1 MFKIHQRR
9 YLGNKAKVLDLIED
23 VIRKNIGE
31 FHSFCDIFAG
41 TGSVG
46 AYFNDENKKIILNDF
61 LYHNYVTINA
71 FLSSENFDE
80 KKIKDLIN
88 ELNQLESKEENY
100 FSINFGGRY
109 FCKKNAIKIGAI
121 REKIKEWF
129 VSGAINRKEKNIL
142 LTSLIYSI
150 DKIANTVGHY
160 DAYIKKEIKEKDL
173 ILKVLEIDN
182 EKNKKNEI
190 YNMDANVLIREIE
203 CDVLYIDPP
212 YNSRQYSNMY
222 HVLENLALWQKPEVK
237 GVAKK
242 FDTSHL
248 KSGYNQ
254 KNAINFFEDLI
265 LNAKAQ
271 YILLS
276 YNNMGNKGHS
286 RSNARIS
293 DEDILKVLRQRGKV
307 EIFEKE
313 YKEFTTGKSK
323 RGENK
328 ERVFFVEIVK

>member
-1 MFKIHQRR
+1 VFKIHQRR
-9 YLGNKAKVLDLIED
+9 YLGNKAKVLDLIGE
-23 VIRKNIGE
+23 VIKKNIGH
-31 FHSFCDIFAG
+31 FNSFCDIFAG

-46 AYFNDENKKIILNDF
+46 AYFNNEDKKIILNDF
-61 LYHNYVTINA
+61 LYHNYVTLNA
-71 FLSSENFDE
+71 FLSSENFDGN
-80 KKIKDLIN
+80 KIKNLI
-88 ELNQLESKEENY
+88 EKLNQLESKEENY
-100 FSINFGGRY
+100 FSINFGDRY
-109 FCKKNAIKIGAI
+109 FCKKNAIKIGVI
-121 REKIKEWF
+121 REKIKKWF
-129 VSGAINRKEKNIL
+129 VSGVINRKEKNIL

-160 DAYIKKEIKEKDL
+160 DAYIKKEIKEKDFK
-173 ILKVLEIDN
+173 LKMLDIDL
-182 EKNKKNEI
+182 EKNKNNEI

-212 YNSRQYSNMY
+212 YNSRQYANMY

-242 FDTSHL
+242 FDTIHL

-254 KNAINFFEDLI
+254 KNAIDFFEDLI
-265 LNAKAQ
+265 LNAKTK

-286 RSNARIS
+286 RSNARMS
-293 DEDILKVLRQRGKV
+293 DEDILRVLSQRGKV